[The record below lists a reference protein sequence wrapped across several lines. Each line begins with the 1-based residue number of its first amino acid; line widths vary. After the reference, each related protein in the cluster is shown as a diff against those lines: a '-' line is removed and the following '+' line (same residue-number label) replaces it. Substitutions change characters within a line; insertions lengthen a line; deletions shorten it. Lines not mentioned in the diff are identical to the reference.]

1 MISQQYIWAW
11 HVEITGFFG
20 CILYFNTRFFSFTAL
35 QNDLALFIKTFFWH
49 IVLHRSEYLIIKGP
63 MSYVQRTSSIKNQN
77 RCEKEH
83 NGFQIIFEG
92 KKVGNFKTMKN
103 FKFFPWSSKNKP
115 WKSFFDFEVDFYQD
129 SQSTFVV
136 ATKQSLFNNVFLVS
150 LNWTLDLK
158 LKRAILWLDNTM
170 WWPIK
175 NDLARNWN
183 KPKKDRPDQ
192 RTWRDDIKRPTV
204 KNLSVMD
211 PSMNLRIVRQK
222 KCKEKIE
229 KKVSSSHSNMR
240 CVQKKNDSTINKR

>member
-1 MISQQYIWAW
+1 MSLKVDFSTIYLSMARRNHRIFWLHPLFQHTIFQLYCIAERPCSFHKNIFLTHCTAQEWISHNKRTNVICP
-11 HVEITGFFG
+11 E
-20 CILYFNTRFFSFTAL
+20 N
-35 QNDLALFIKTFFWH
+35 LASKIKTG
-49 IVLHRSEYLIIKGP
+49 VK
-63 MSYVQRTSSIKNQN
+63 KNTMAS
-77 RCEKEH
+77 KS
-83 NGFQIIFEG
+83 FSKG

-115 WKSFFDFEVDFYQD
+115 WKSFFDFDFYQD

-136 ATKQSLFNNVFLVS
+136 ATKQSLFNNVFLEA
-150 LNWTLDLK
+150 WMTLDLK

-170 WWPIK
+170 RWPIK

-229 KKVSSSHSNMR
+229 KKYHLLIQIWGV
-240 CVQKKNDSTINKR
+240 CAKKMIQQ

>member
-1 MISQQYIWAW
+1 
-11 HVEITGFFG
+11 
-20 CILYFNTRFFSFTAL
+20 
-35 QNDLALFIKTFFWH
+35 
-49 IVLHRSEYLIIKGP
+49 
-63 MSYVQRTSSIKNQN
+63 MSREPSIKNQN

-136 ATKQSLFNNVFLVS
+136 ATKQSLFNNVFLAS

-170 WWPIK
+170 RWPIK

-229 KKVSSSHSNMR
+229 KKYHLLIQIWGV
-240 CVQKKNDSTINKR
+240 CKKNDSTINKR

>member
-1 MISQQYIWAW
+1 M
-11 HVEITGFFG
+11 
-20 CILYFNTRFFSFTAL
+20 
-35 QNDLALFIKTFFWH
+35 K
-49 IVLHRSEYLIIKGP
+49 
-63 MSYVQRTSSIKNQN
+63 
-77 RCEKEH
+77 KEH
-83 NGFQIIFEG
+83 NGFQIIFSTTAGRE
-92 KKVGNFKTMKN
+92 GNFKTMKN

-136 ATKQSLFNNVFLVS
+136 ATKQSLFNNVFLEA
-150 LNWTLDLK
+150 WMTLDLK

-170 WWPIK
+170 RWPIK

-222 KCKEKIE
+222 KCKENIE
-229 KKVSSSHSNMR
+229 KSIIFSFKYEV
-240 CVQKKNDSTINKR
+240 CAKKNDSTINKR